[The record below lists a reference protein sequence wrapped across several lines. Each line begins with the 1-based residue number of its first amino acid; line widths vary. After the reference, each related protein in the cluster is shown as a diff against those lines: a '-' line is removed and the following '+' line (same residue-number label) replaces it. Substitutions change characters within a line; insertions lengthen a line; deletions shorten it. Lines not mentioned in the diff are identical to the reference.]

1 LLLATNELM
10 AELTRYRR
18 HYGLAALPY
27 GGETTPLLCRSV
39 APTTMTRGAVY
50 LIIKQA
56 MRSRTALSDG
66 ADRPVV

>member
-1 LLLATNELM
+1 MLLATNELM

-27 GGETTPLLCRSV
+27 GGETTPLLLPIGG
-39 APTTMTRGAVY
+39 AHHDDTRRRVLDHQTGY
-50 LIIKQA
+50 G
-56 MRSRTALSDG
+56 SRTALSDG